1 MLTDAAGTRL
11 KAAPRAAWMLV
22 DTAATRMLADLEEAR
37 LEAPLLSF
45 LPLSSLRSDQNI
57 NRQLLNIDIVI
68 EYLHLK

>member
-1 MLTDAAGTRL
+1 MLPDAAGTRL

-45 LPLSSLRSDQNI
+45 SAFILASLGSKHQ
-57 NRQLLNIDIVI
+57 QTAI
-68 EYLHLK
+68 EYRHSY